1 MSKKLATHFNLF
13 IISKVVII
21 TISVIM
27 ICITNSVFGQNNQ
40 DTLKLNIPSLE
51 KRFIDSNFL
60 LLAAHFN
67 VDAQKAL
74 IEQAKV
80 WQNPTIN
87 TDFMAGADGKFF
99 NYGKYD
105 DGKGGHFLG
114 QYYVQIQQLIMTAG
128 KRGKLIKMANTN
140 AKLSELQMQDV
151 LRNLRYQLHQ
161 DYYNLNQQL
170 SLLQLYNQQEIQL
183 DKLLTG
189 MQAQLS
195 VGNIAQKDLVRIK
208 ALSIALQQDK
218 TDLLK
223 SISDTQNDL
232 KTLLQIKDTKTF
244 IKPLE
249 ENTTTTIP
257 NDGLDKLINQALQSN
272 PSYILQQTTTTYQ
285 QQNLA
290 YQKALRTPDLTLGP
304 NFDRNSNF
312 APNYVGLGI
321 SLPLPV
327 FNKNQGNIKSAQ
339 YGIKQQEAL
348 TSNAETELINNVTN
362 AYQKLVLTVK
372 QNSAYQESFYSQYE
386 TIYNNMLDSYRKRE
400 INLLEFLDF
409 YNDYSASQ
417 QRLLQQQLNLHLAE
431 EELKYQVGK

>member
-1 MSKKLATHFNLF
+1 MTNSNRLF
-13 IISKVVII
+13 INAL
-21 TISVIM
+21 TIVSVISS
-27 ICITNSVFGQNNQ
+27 ILLFNTKVESQTVS
-40 DTLKLNIPSLE
+40 DTLSLDIPSLE

-87 TDFMAGADGKFF
+87 TDLMVGADGKFF

-114 QYYVQIQQLIMTAG
+114 QYYVQVQQLILTAG
-128 KRGKLIKMANTN
+128 KRGKLIKMATTN

-161 DYYNLNQQL
+161 DYYNLAQQL

-223 SISDTQNDL
+223 SIADTQNDL

-244 IKPLE
+244 IKPLD
-249 ENTTTTIP
+249 ENTTTSIP
-257 NDGLDKLINQALQSN
+257 NEGLDKLINQALQSN
-272 PSYILQQTTTTYQ
+272 PSYVLQQTTTTYQ

-321 SLPLPV
+321 SLPLPM

-372 QNSAYQESFYSQYE
+372 QNSAYQESFYTQYE

-417 QRLLQQQLNLHLAE
+417 QRLLQQKLNLHLAE

>member
-1 MSKKLATHFNLF
+1 MIKRTIIKRTNLKLSRTFFLPLF
-13 IISKVVII
+13 VII
-21 TISVIM
+21 LFCNLKAQSQTAS
-27 ICITNSVFGQNNQ
+27 
-40 DTLKLNIPSLE
+40 DTLILDIPKLE

-60 LLAAHFN
+60 LLAAHYN

-74 IEQAKV
+74 IEQARV

-87 TDFMAGADGKFF
+87 TDFMLGADGKFF

-128 KRGKLIKMANTN
+128 KRGKLINMATTN

-161 DYYNLNQQL
+161 DYYNLSQQL
-170 SLLQLYNQQEIQL
+170 SLLQLYNQQEAQL
-183 DKLLTG
+183 DKLLSG

-223 SISDTQNDL
+223 SIADTQNDL
-232 KTLLQIKDTKTF
+232 KTLLQIKDNKTF
-244 IKPLE
+244 IKPLD
-249 ENTTTTIP
+249 ENTTTILP
-257 NDGLDKLINQALQSN
+257 NEGLDKLINQALQTN
-272 PSYILQQTTTTYQ
+272 PYYLLQQSTTTYQ

-304 NFDRNSNF
+304 NFDRNSNY

-327 FNKNQGNIKSAQ
+327 FNKNKGNIKSAQ
-339 YGIKQQEAL
+339 YGIKQQEAV
-348 TSNAETELINNVTN
+348 TQNAETELTNNVTN
-362 AYQKLVLTVK
+362 AYQKLVLTIK
-372 QNSAYQESFYSQYE
+372 QNNDSQTSFYQQYE
-386 TIYNNMLDSYRKRE
+386 TIYNNMMDSYRKRE
-400 INLLEFLDF
+400 INMLEFLDF

-417 QRLLQQQLNLHLAE
+417 QRLLQQKLNLHLAE
-431 EELKYQVGK
+431 EELKYQVAK